1 MLTTHDMEV
10 YTKFE
15 KVLKDITLNNGES
28 LTKKVNKH
36 ILTEN
41 GFENDWN
48 GKRNNVYNSQLNTI
62 YDFALGKQDELE
74 IYIGNAM
81 RRVLE
86 AFNIFKY
93 KIGIDNLRTDKNI
106 IGQINSSKINSFFEN
121 YLLDLF
127 SIMKVTKKMT
137 T

>member
-1 MLTTHDMEV
+1 
-10 YTKFE
+10 
-15 KVLKDITLNNGES
+15 
-28 LTKKVNKH
+28 
-36 ILTEN
+36 
-41 GFENDWN
+41 
-48 GKRNNVYNSQLNTI
+48 
-62 YDFALGKQDELE
+62 
-74 IYIGNAM
+74 M

>member
-1 MLTTHDMEV
+1 
-10 YTKFE
+10 
-15 KVLKDITLNNGES
+15 
-28 LTKKVNKH
+28 
-36 ILTEN
+36 
-41 GFENDWN
+41 
-48 GKRNNVYNSQLNTI
+48 
-62 YDFALGKQDELE
+62 
-74 IYIGNAM
+74 M

-86 AFNIFKY
+86 AFSIFKY
-93 KIGIDNLRTDKNI
+93 KISIDNLRTDKNI

>member
-86 AFNIFKY
+86 AFSIFKY